1 MQPSTVT
8 GKRGRHAALRSRLLL
23 VAAIA
28 SGLLLYGSANAQ
40 EAAGRSELIL
50 SNLPPKGSKAYK
62 DLLGRAGKDA
72 NGQVLGLTQS
82 EVWSMPTSR
91 IDDVIRHGETLGVK
105 MTKLGADY
113 DFERVS
119 GEAFRVL
126 FEGYRKK

>member
-1 MQPSTVT
+1 MQPST
-8 GKRGRHAALRSRLLL
+8 GIGERGRYAAPRLRLLL
-23 VAAIA
+23 VAAVA

-91 IDDVIRHGETLGVK
+91 IDDVIRHGET
-105 MTKLGADY
+105 
-113 DFERVS
+113 
-119 GEAFRVL
+119 
-126 FEGYRKK
+126 